1 MLTQGS
7 NQILFT
13 GIWPQQKVSFDA
25 SGKVDKWDSMFTLNR
40 NSLSN
45 EILKMFQTLLSVP
58 KYFFNCLKQIES
70 HVKKLS
76 QLDEESKN
84 PQIKV
89 TESLQHLSDKLD
101 DMENENEKDE
111 KIFKLEEK
119 IKDFGRET
127 KAFQKV
133 SMNQNNILVEL
144 FVVVW
149 D

>member
-1 MLTQGS
+1 M
-7 NQILFT
+7 
-13 GIWPQQKVSFDA
+13 
-25 SGKVDKWDSMFTLNR
+25 
-40 NSLSN
+40 
-45 EILKMFQTLLSVP
+45 
-58 KYFFNCLKQIES
+58 
-70 HVKKLS
+70 KKLS

-111 KIFKLEEK
+111 KISKLEEK

-133 SMNQNNILVEL
+133 SMN
-144 FVVVW
+144 
-149 D
+149 